1 MRAGIHYANRG
12 RPTGARPER
21 PQFIP
26 GKNGEALEQTVPD
39 STLAKQAAE
48 GRQKAFRELL
58 NRYEKPVFSLVYRMV
73 RDRALAEDLAQE
85 AFIRAFNAI
94 GSYNPSYKFSS
105 WIFKIAHNVTI
116 DHLRRRRLD
125 TISLEGSRYA
135 RTDEERERS
144 RPVVA
149 SSDESPA
156 EHLENQELRGE
167 IEEAIGKL
175 RPHYRTVILLRHVEG
190 RSYQEIAEITD
201 VPLGTVKTYIHRARV
216 ELRELLQDVWEDR

>member
-1 MRAGIHYANRG
+1 MHGRNILNR
-12 RPTGARPER
+12 
-21 PQFIP
+21 IP

-105 WIFKIAHNVTI
+105 WIFKIAHNLTI
-116 DHLRRRRLD
+116 DHLRRKRLN
-125 TISLEGSRYA
+125 TISIHGSPHALTEEEQA
-135 RTDEERERS
+135 RTRPILESDLER
-144 RPVVA
+144 PDAYV
-149 SSDESPA
+149 
-156 EHLENQELRGE
+156 ENMELGSQ
-167 IEEAIGKL
+167 IEAAIGQL
-175 RPHYRTVILLRHVEG
+175 RPQYRTATLLRHVEG
-190 RSYQEIAEITD
+190 YSYQEIAEIMD
-201 VPLGTVKTYIHRARV
+201 VPLGTVKTYIHRARL
-216 ELRELLQDVWEDR
+216 ELKEALGHLLDETGGEAD

>member
-1 MRAGIHYANRG
+1 M
-12 RPTGARPER
+12 TG
-21 PQFIP
+21 
-26 GKNGEALEQTVPD
+26 TSPD
-39 STLAKQAAE
+39 SALAQEAAE
-48 GRQKAFRELL
+48 GRESAFRELL
-58 NRYEKPVFSLVYRMV
+58 ERYERPVFALVYRMV
-73 RDRALAEDLAQE
+73 RERDLAEDLAQD
-85 AFIRAFNAI
+85 AFIRAFRGI
-94 GSYNPSYKFSS
+94 GTYKPEYKFSS

-149 SSDESPA
+149 SRDESPA

-190 RSYQEIAEITD
+190 RSYQEIAEITEL
-201 VPLGTVKTYIHRARV
+201 PLGTVKTYIHRARV

>member
-1 MRAGIHYANRG
+1 M
-12 RPTGARPER
+12 TGTSSDS
-21 PQFIP
+21 
-26 GKNGEALEQTVPD
+26 ALAQE
-39 STLAKQAAE
+39 AAE
-48 GRQKAFRELL
+48 GRESAFRELL
-58 NRYEKPVFSLVYRMV
+58 ERYERPVFALVYRMV
-73 RDRALAEDLAQE
+73 RERDLAEDLAQD
-85 AFIRAFNAI
+85 AFIRAFRGI
-94 GSYNPSYKFSS
+94 GTYKPEYKFSS

>member
-1 MRAGIHYANRG
+1 M
-12 RPTGARPER
+12 TGTP
-21 PQFIP
+21 
-26 GKNGEALEQTVPD
+26 PD
-39 STLAKQAAE
+39 SALAQEAAE
-48 GRQKAFRELL
+48 GRESAFRELL
-58 NRYEKPVFSLVYRMV
+58 ERYERPVFALVYRMV
-73 RDRALAEDLAQE
+73 RERDLAEDLAQD
-85 AFIRAFNAI
+85 AFIRAFRGI
-94 GSYNPSYKFSS
+94 GTYKPEYKFSS

-125 TISLEGSRYA
+125 TISMEGSRYA
-135 RTDEERERS
+135 RTEEERERS

-167 IEEAIGKL
+167 IEEAIGNL

-201 VPLGTVKTYIHRARV
+201 LPLGTVKTYIHRARV

>member
-1 MRAGIHYANRG
+1 M
-12 RPTGARPER
+12 TG
-21 PQFIP
+21 
-26 GKNGEALEQTVPD
+26 TSPD
-39 STLAKQAAE
+39 SALAQEAAE
-48 GRQKAFRELL
+48 GRESAFRELL
-58 NRYEKPVFSLVYRMV
+58 ERYERPVFALVYRMV
-73 RDRALAEDLAQE
+73 RERDLAEDLAQD
-85 AFIRAFNAI
+85 AFIRAFRGI
-94 GSYNPSYKFSS
+94 GTYKPEYKFSS

-125 TISLEGSRYA
+125 TISLEGSRYP

-175 RPHYRTVILLRHVEG
+175 RPHYRAVILLRHVEG
-190 RSYQEIAEITD
+190 RSYQEIAEITEL
-201 VPLGTVKTYIHRARV
+201 PLGTVKTYIHRARV
-216 ELRELLQDVWEDR
+216 EMRKLLQDVWEDR